1 MPVEAERG
9 ALLLKVQNCIPAFQQ
24 VAELLGVMQGSMDD
38 GEAVS
43 ISRVGA
49 LSQPLQVL
57 LGDRLPGEEE
67 RDADPLA
74 QDIVLRPLDQILV
87 VVAQDR
93 LCAVLA
99 NQPQALGGSRPV
111 ADYIPEAEDL
121 IDPLPS
127 DVLKHGF
134 QGINVAMDI
143 GDECDA
149 RHRRGNGDLGGIV
162 VCKNGFC
169 HHRMDRRCRDPV
181 KKTPGG
187 HILSSDGGR
196 VELSH

>member
-43 ISRVGA
+43 ISRVRA

-57 LGDRLPGEEE
+57 TGNRLPGKQE
-67 RDADPLA
+67 RDTDPHA
-74 QDIVLRPLDQILV
+74 QDIVLWSLDQILV

-111 ADYIPEAEDL
+111 ADDIPEAEDL

-127 DVLKHGF
+127 DVLKHGLE
-134 QGINVAMDI
+134 GINVAMDI
-143 GDECDA
+143 GEESNA
-149 RHRRGNGDLGGIV
+149 GHWRGQGMEIWVESSFERIDSATAGWTGDV
-162 VCKNGFC
+162 VIPSKTT
-169 HHRMDRRCRDPV
+169 RWTLPV
-181 KKTPGG
+181 VGW
-187 HILSSDGGR
+187 R
-196 VELSH
+196 